1 MKKILMG
8 TSAIAMAG
16 AYAGQASA
24 AEWDLDWGGFFVAE
38 VGYASVDS
46 AAGTDFD
53 GVDVLQNAEIIFTPS
68 ITLDN
73 GLTFGV
79 DIQLEGNT
87 NGDQIDESFAFVK
100 GSFGQILIGS
110 ENSAGY
116 KMTYGAPGVYFHGVN
131 SGSLSAYIPGIY
143 GNDVFRG
150 TGGASFIEV
159 GRNNDAQRVTYF
171 TPRFSGFQL
180 GVSYARDGL
189 QDSSGPVDVDSAGT
203 LHDIFDIGA
212 NYVNSFGGF
221 DIAVSGRYGVGTL
234 EGTPG
239 TGPTAAT
246 FNPGLTQRPNGVIVQ
261 NNTPSGQANFVTS
274 NPGST
279 IVTPVTVN
287 TPAVAATAGSAGS
300 DPEVWAVGLNLG
312 YNGFTV
318 GGSYASSDDSGALA
332 QDGDFYDLGV
342 SYKTGPWGVS
352 FTYSHGE
359 NEVSAGGAD
368 SELDQ
373 YMGAV
378 TYKLGPG
385 VAVGAF
391 AAYADFD
398 APGGTAGDIDG
409 FVIGTGFK
417 LSF

>member
-53 GVDVLQNAEIIFTPS
+53 GVDVLQNTEIIFTPS

-87 NGDQIDESFAFVK
+87 GGDQIDESFAFVK

-131 SGSLSAYIPGIY
+131 SGSLSAYIPGLY

-159 GRNNDAQRVTYF
+159 GRNNDAQRITYF

-180 GVSYARDGL
+180 GASYARDSL
-189 QDSSGPVDVDSAGT
+189 QDSSGPVDIDAAGT
-203 LHDIFDIGA
+203 LSNIFDIGA

-221 DIAVSGRYGVGTL
+221 DVAVSGRYGIGDW
-234 EGTPG
+234 
-239 TGPTAAT
+239 TG
-246 FNPGLTQRPNGVIVQ
+246 
-261 NNTPSGQANFVTS
+261 
-274 NPGST
+274 
-279 IVTPVTVN
+279 VN
-287 TPAVAATAGSAGS
+287 AATAG
-300 DPEVWAVGLNLG
+300 DPEVYAFGLNLG
-312 YNGFTV
+312 YAGFTV
-318 GGSYASSDDSGALA
+318 GGSYAKSDDSGSLA
-332 QDGDFYDLGV
+332 QDGRFFDAGI

-352 FTYSHGE
+352 FTYSNGE
-359 NEVSAGGAD
+359 NEVSQNGPD
-368 SELDQ
+368 SELEQ

-391 AAYADFD
+391 AAYGDLD
-398 APGGTAGDIDG
+398 APGGAAGDVDG